1 MEKDFKEKYIEQQ
14 KQQSMD
20 RRARLAKIGMGTA
33 DSENIARNNV
43 PPRRAAEVAVPQ
55 RTKAPDA
62 VPVQRREK
70 AAPSVRPA
78 GAVPQRVQR
87 SANVPAASSVNGIPA
102 HQQRRRTA
110 NPMQPTAQGEKT
122 VLNIPEKK
130 RAAQQPAKVANASD
144 KTVVFQKNGNGQRV
158 SNNQARRKHIP
169 TDEELFKKNLSDN
182 ETKAMMLALTG
193 EARDPDNGG
202 DVDIINIGMIPAPKK
217 KDDFSKK
224 KKSKA
229 GKYVGRTFAA
239 IGSFLLFAILAVY
252 TTVFL
257 VAHGPSETMRNKLV
271 QDATQASATKWVPY
285 LFLSSETVE
294 MIINESKEVAE
305 ETLDKE
311 DYSTVIQNIKDE
323 EVDKWA
329 NAKDGMIFETVSA
342 DGYKAYVLL
351 VKDPK
356 RVFVGTSSDIFS
368 ASKAG
373 INVFKAAEKYNA
385 VACINA
391 GEFVD
396 NGGGGTG
403 STPMGLTY
411 SRGVCVWDDG
421 LKRTFIGIDK
431 NDKLIVCEPMTK
443 SEADA
448 LGIRDAVSFQNGKTL
463 ITTNENGETTLH
475 RQDGN
480 LGTAQ
485 RTAIG
490 QREDGTMILIVTDG
504 RTSSSPGATHNDVID
519 LMVSYGAVTAGML
532 DGGSSATMYYR
543 DYYNKYNYDLSK
555 LDEYQKQGLV
565 NKYKAFTEPRYI
577 PTFFVVAPEE

>member
-20 RRARLAKIGMGTA
+20 RKARLAKIGMGTDVKEKA
-33 DSENIARNNV
+33 VRNNAPAV
-43 PPRRAAEVAVPQ
+43 RAPQPAVPQ
-55 RTKAPDA
+55 KVRVAPTA
-62 VPVQRREK
+62 PVQNK
-70 AAPSVRPA
+70 PQAHANVSHPAATQLQKP
-78 GAVPQRVQR
+78 QR
-87 SANVPAASSVNGIPA
+87 SANGGNPPAKNGIPA
-102 HQQRRRTA
+102 HQRRRMT
-110 NPMQPTAQGEKT
+110 NPAEVSVPNEKT
-122 VLNIPEKK
+122 IVNIPEK
-130 RAAQQPAKVANASD
+130 RRPAAPAANE
-144 KTVVFQKNGNGQRV
+144 KTVVFQKSESGQRRPQ
-158 SNNQARRKHIP
+158 SQTRKKHIP
-169 TDEELFKKNLSDN
+169 TDEELFKKNLSEN

-193 EARDPDNGG
+193 EAKDPDDGG

-217 KDDFSKK
+217 RDDFSKK
-224 KKSKA
+224 KKSNA

-252 TTVFL
+252 ATVFL

-271 QDATQASATKWVPY
+271 QDAMQASATKWAPY
-285 LFLSSETVE
+285 LFLSSDTVD
-294 MIINESKEVAE
+294 MIINESKEVE
-305 ETLDKE
+305 EEVLSKE
-311 DYSTVIQNIKDE
+311 DYETVIQDKEEE

-329 NAKDGMIFETVSA
+329 TAKDGMIFETVNGST
-342 DGYKAYVLL
+342 YKAYVLL

-356 RVFVGTSSDIFS
+356 RVFVGTSSDQFS
-368 ASKAG
+368 ASKPG
-373 INVFKAAEKYNA
+373 INVFKAAERYNA

-411 SRGVCVWDDG
+411 SQGKCVWDDG

-443 SEADA
+443 KVADE
-448 LGIRDAVSFQNGKTL
+448 LGIRDAVSFQNGKSL
-463 ITTNENGETTLH
+463 ITTNEKGETTLH

-480 LGTAQ
+480 IGTAQ

-490 QREDGTMILIVTDG
+490 QREDGTIILIVTDG
-504 RTSSSPGATHNDVID
+504 RSASSPGATHNDVID
-519 LMVSYGAVTAGML
+519 LMVSYGAINAGML

-543 DYYNKYNYDLSK
+543 DYFNKYDYDLSK
-555 LDEYQKQGLV
+555 LDQYQKKGLV
-565 NKYKAFTEPRYI
+565 NNYKAFTEPRYI